1 MMNVKYFKPNRCLV
15 LTKHIRIRYNAFLA
29 MLLIFVWSMFLGSL
43 LIEHVK
49 PNTVFKLVGEKQV
62 ELNVNEEYEEKGI
75 SLYVNKRRMSLS
87 KVKYNIVASL
97 DNTKLG
103 KYRITYNIYY
113 KNKNYVLYRTVNV
126 VDKEKPVITTEQE
139 EVIMYPCTDI
149 DNINVEYKATDNYDG
164 DLTKKIEKKIKK
176 DKLILSVED
185 SSDNETEL
193 EIPIKKEDE
202 KEPTININGNKSV
215 YMNLGGSYKEE
226 GATATDVCGNKLAV
240 VASGNV
246 DTNKEG
252 YYEIKYEAVSDT
264 GKKNSV
270 VRKVTVLDPSKNNK
284 VVYLTFDDGPGK
296 YTSELLDIL
305 GRYNVKATF
314 FVTAQFPKY
323 LDQIGRE
330 YREGHTVA
338 VHTKTHAWSVYSS
351 VDAYLDDFNQMNS
364 IIEQYTGYQSK
375 YFRFPGGSS
384 NTISRSKQKGIMTTL
399 AQKMTEL
406 GYVYFD
412 WNVDSEDAA
421 GASSEKIYK
430 NVTEGISRKEHS
442 IVLCHDIKPNTIAV
456 IEDIVK
462 FGLENGYSFRV
473 IDDNTPIVHHGINN

>member
-15 LTKHIRIRYNAFLA
+15 LSKNIRIRYNAFLA

-43 LIEHVK
+43 LIENVK
-49 PNTVFKLVGEKQV
+49 PQTIFKLVGNKQV
-62 ELNVNEEYEEKGI
+62 KLNVNDEYKEKGI
-75 SLYVNKRRMSLS
+75 ALYVNGRRLSLAN
-87 KVKYNIVASL
+87 VKYNIVSSL

-103 KYRITYNIYY
+103 KYRVTYNITYQ
-113 KNKNYVLYRTVNV
+113 KKKYVLYRTVSV
-126 VDKEKPVITTEQE
+126 IDSEKPTITSTQE
-139 EVIMYPCTDI
+139 EVIVYPCTNL
-149 DNINVEYKATDNYDG
+149 DNISVDYKAEDNYDG
-164 DLTKKIEKKIKK
+164 DLTKKVEKEIKK
-176 DKLILSVED
+176 DKLILSVKD
-185 SSDNETEL
+185 SSDNKAEL
-193 EIPIKKEDE
+193 KIQIKQEDE
-202 KEPTININGNKSV
+202 KDPTININGNKSV
-215 YMNLGGSYKEE
+215 YMNLGGTYKEE
-226 GATATDVCGNKLAV
+226 GAEAKDVCGNKLAV

-252 YYEIKYEAVSDT
+252 YYEIKYEAVSEG
-264 GKKNSV
+264 GKKANA
-270 VRKVTVLDPSKNNK
+270 VRKVTVLDPSKNNR

-305 GRYNVKATF
+305 ARYNVKVTF

-323 LDQIGRE
+323 LDMIGRE

-364 IIEQYTGYQSK
+364 IIEQYTGYKTK

-384 NTISRSKQKGIMTTL
+384 NTISRSKSRGIMTTL
-399 AQKMTEL
+399 SQKMTEL
-406 GYVYFD
+406 GYIYYD

-456 IEDIVK
+456 IENIVK